1 MKEKEIHNLSKSLD
15 SARSTIKALR
25 YKKSQLKNSK
35 TKLKTGITKIKKVET
50 TKKKV
55 VPISKQKAEDLDEN
69 HLNPGAL
76 SETSEPESLFLPSM
90 VSHWNPQVMKMYQR
104 PASISSMITHC
115 ALFPP
120 GSSFLSMK
128 EVLGALD

>member
-1 MKEKEIHNLSKSLD
+1 M
-15 SARSTIKALR
+15 
-25 YKKSQLKNSK
+25 
-35 TKLKTGITKIKKVET
+35 ET

-55 VPISKQKAEDLDEN
+55 VPNSKQNAEDLYENN

-76 SETSEPESLFLPSM
+76 SETSDLEPLFLPSM

-104 PASISSMITHC
+104 PVSISSMITHS

>member
-55 VPISKQKAEDLDEN
+55 APISKQKAEDLDEN

-76 SETSEPESLFLPSM
+76 SETSEPESLLLPSM
-90 VSHWNPQVMKMYQR
+90 ALESSSYENVSET
-104 PASISSMITHC
+104 SINIIHDYTLCLVPSRKLVSVNERSPRSS
-115 ALFPP
+115 
-120 GSSFLSMK
+120 
-128 EVLGALD
+128 